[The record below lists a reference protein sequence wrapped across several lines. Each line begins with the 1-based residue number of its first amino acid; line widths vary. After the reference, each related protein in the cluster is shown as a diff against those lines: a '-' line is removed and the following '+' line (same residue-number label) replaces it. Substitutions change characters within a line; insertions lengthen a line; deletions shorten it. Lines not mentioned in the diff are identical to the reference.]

1 MLIKN
6 EFEVA
11 EPVEKVWRFFDNI
24 PQVAACLP
32 GAELT
37 EDLGDDRYKGKV
49 AVRMGPVR
57 LQFAGTADITE
68 RDEAAKRVV
77 VHASGADEKGRG
89 QASMVV
95 TAALTRASRGTKVG
109 VTQDLQLS
117 GAAAQYGR
125 GMISDVTAVLMR
137 DFSANMQDR
146 IERLKKGAGEVGGES
161 AEQIAAAAA
170 TPAKG
175 FTLGLRA
182 ARMALTRVFRRF
194 FLPYQPAS

>member
-11 EPVEKVWRFFDNI
+11 EPVEKVWLFFENI

-37 EDLGDDRYKGKV
+37 ENLGHDKYQGKV

-89 QASMVV
+89 QASMIV
-95 TAALTRASRGTKVG
+95 TATLTRAGRGTKVG

-125 GMISDVTAVLMR
+125 GMISDVSAVLMR
-137 DFSANMQDR
+137 DFSVNMRDR
-146 IERLKKGAGEVGGES
+146 IERLDRGES
-161 AEQIAAAAA
+161 ADQIAAATA
-170 TPAKG
+170 TPASG

-182 ARMALTRVFRRF
+182 ALMALSRVFRRF